1 MRVNNGKKE
10 ITEIRQKEWE
20 LLKNEYEKVSTLIK
34 ALKYEKTNIDHL
46 DKLWSIKDSI
56 IKKIEKFI
64 KESPA
69 LFE

>member
-1 MRVNNGKKE
+1 MEKKE

-34 ALKYEKTNIDHL
+34 ALKYEKANIDHL

-56 IKKIEKFI
+56 IEKIEKFI
-64 KESPA
+64 KQSPA